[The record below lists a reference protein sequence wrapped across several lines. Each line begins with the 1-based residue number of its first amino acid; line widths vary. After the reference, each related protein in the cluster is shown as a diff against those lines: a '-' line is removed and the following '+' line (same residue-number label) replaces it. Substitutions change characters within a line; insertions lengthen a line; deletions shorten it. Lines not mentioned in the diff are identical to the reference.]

1 MTRSFLS
8 YMIERYDGNW
18 HSDKRAAKERDAGR
32 DCLQRTGRADWWE
45 WVDGSSLFFWRWP
58 PYCRTLALLGHR
70 PCYLDID
77 SALAFSEST
86 PQMAPPQYRGLQL
99 QDPRPVAAY
108 IKDLTKQLDYHK
120 ITDKAQ
126 NLLNRAIDNNWTETL
141 TEEYEKLDTLITEA
155 MLRAEKNVSKK
166 VSKTY
171 QWSPSLQASISALS
185 YWKLRLSQLH
195 GKAISTHTLN
205 KLFKKTSLN
214 PVLQRQLPIEE
225 VVKQVQWRKDKVWS
239 VSSVKATHETV
250 IPEYSS
256 KLMKVKTDSGTE
268 NTKQVVAEISCVNE
282 PYLIGGPGLIN
293 IDNHGCTLIFL

>member
-1 MTRSFLS
+1 M
-8 YMIERYDGNW
+8 
-18 HSDKRAAKERDAGR
+18 SD
-32 DCLQRTGRADWWE
+32 
-45 WVDGSSLFFWRWP
+45 
-58 PYCRTLALLGHR
+58 HR

-86 PQMAPPQYRGLQL
+86 PQMAPPQYRGLQI
-99 QDPRPVAAY
+99 QDPRLVAAY

-126 NLLNRAIDNNWTETL
+126 NLLNRAIDNNWTESL
-141 TEEYEKLDTLITEA
+141 TDEYEKLDTLITEA

-205 KLFKKTSLN
+205 KLYKKTTSN

-225 VVKQVQWRKDKVWS
+225 VIKQVRQARATLKEHQKKHVELRENHLTELAEAIVYARNPALIDLKRQKEFIKRSQKELRRIKRKEALSRMHRRIKYTLHPDIASGGLNRIDIPKSTNLDPYPKGPDPKEVPFWPTKIDLI
-239 VSSVKATHETV
+239 VKG
-250 IPEYSS
+250 
-256 KLMKVKTDSGTE
+256 KKVK
-268 NTKQVVAEISCVNE
+268 
-282 PYLIGGPGLIN
+282 Y
-293 IDNHGCTLIFL
+293 